1 MYFWYLQYC
10 KFKCGLSIY
19 LDFSCLESFQLE
31 MNKAYQLDNHQAG
44 RSLEAQV
51 QWSVDVVNFRINAE
65 VIS

>member
-1 MYFWYLQYC
+1 M
-10 KFKCGLSIY
+10 Y